1 VKRGL
6 FVASSIG
13 AALALAGCGPVTNA
27 LNENA
32 GVKGV
37 IDSAERL
44 DHVVIGTR
52 GMAKIY
58 PDSQI
63 DYQFPTNGLPTP
75 NSEPAYAR
83 VLKDGFAHY
92 QLPIG
97 GLVDH
102 PQTLSLRALQAL
114 TTLAETT
121 RHDCVEGWSVI
132 GKWAGVP
139 MARILAMVGPKPEA
153 RYVMFYSFDR
163 DEQGT
168 PFYGSIDLHQAVH
181 PQTQLAL
188 KLNGKPIDADHGG
201 PVRLRIPTQLA
212 YKSTKWV
219 QRIELVSSF
228 KKIYG
233 GQGGYWEDNGYEW
246 YAGI

>member
-1 VKRGL
+1 MKRSL
-6 FVASSIG
+6 FVATSLS
-13 AALALAGCGPVTNA
+13 AALASCARVTNG

-32 GVKGV
+32 QVRGV
-37 IDSAERL
+37 IDSAEGL
-44 DHVVIGTR
+44 DHSLISTR
-52 GMAKIY
+52 GMAKLYSDAEITQ
-58 PDSQI
+58 D
-63 DYQFPTNGLPTP
+63 FPTNGLATPT
-75 NSEPAYAR
+75 SDQAYAG
-83 VLKDGFAHY
+83 LLQSHFATY
-92 QLPIG
+92 TLPVIG
-97 GLVDH
+97 AVDR
-102 PQTLSLRALQAL
+102 PQTFSLKQLQAL
-114 TTLAETT
+114 TSLSQAT
-121 RHDCVEGWSVI
+121 RHDCVEGWSVV

-139 MARILAMVGPKPEA
+139 LGKLLALVAPRREA
-153 RYVMFYSFDR
+153 RYVMFYSYDR

-168 PFYGSIDLHQAVH
+168 PFYGSLDLRQAFH

-219 QRIELVSSF
+219 QRIEIVSDF

-233 GQGGYWEDNGYEW
+233 GKGGYWEDNGYEW